1 MALPLL
7 RPNQDYLLHR
17 SDVAFTV
24 PAGKKFA
31 GVGYLRTQAL
41 QGIKVH
47 NYEGYT
53 VVAKQ
58 MLLGINPKSV
68 TGRTPVKVRN
78 SSTGKVKETTR
89 PTAPLDIAKQYV
101 EDLQTYTNQKY
112 ALVSDKAASGSNG
125 GAHWFWIAPVN
136 VIARLHKASPG
147 GHFTT
152 LSWGPA

>member
-17 SDVAFTV
+17 SGVAFTV
-24 PAGKKFA
+24 PNGKTFA
-31 GVGYLRTQAL
+31 GVGYLRTQSL

-53 VVAKQ
+53 VIENQ

-68 TGRTPVKVRN
+68 SGRVAVRVRN
-78 SSTGKVKETTR
+78 SSTGKFKETTR
-89 PTAPLDIAKQYV
+89 PTTPLDIAKAYV

-112 ALVSDKAASGSNG
+112 ALVSDKVASGSNRG
-125 GAHWFWIAPVN
+125 TLWFWVAPVTL
-136 VIARLHKASPG
+136 ISRLHKAAPG
-147 GHFTT
+147 GHLAT